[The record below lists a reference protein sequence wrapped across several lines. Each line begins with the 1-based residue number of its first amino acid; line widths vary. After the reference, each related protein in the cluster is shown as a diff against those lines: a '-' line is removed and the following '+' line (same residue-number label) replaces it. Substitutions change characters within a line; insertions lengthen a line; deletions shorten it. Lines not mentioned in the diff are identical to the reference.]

1 MIWYFECRSPGAF
14 HASLIPV
21 RRLPF
26 RIGRRW
32 DLDLVLTSPMVS
44 WEHAEIVDD
53 RGVLKIQDL
62 GSSNGTCVNG
72 RRVLRPEPLTE
83 GDVLHIA
90 LEELRLGRA
99 ESFEA
104 LQRRTM
110 NLEVISVP
118 RTPTE
123 QAQRFSEMMRSREVT
138 ALFQPIVS
146 LRGPERL
153 GFELL
158 GRGSVSGL
166 PSSPVEL
173 LEIASGL
180 GAAIELSQLFRSRG
194 LEMAAEHL
202 PAGTRVFANTHP
214 AELQD
219 PARLLRAVRELQDQ
233 TPGILLTLEVH
244 EGAVA
249 GLSALR
255 ELRARL
261 HDLGVQLA
269 FDDFGAG
276 QSRLL
281 ELSEAPPDILKFDAA
296 LIRDLDATLSGR
308 RTVLSSILRVA
319 ADLGIFTIAEG
330 VETESDLKA
339 CRAVGFDGAQGYF
352 LGRPA
357 PAASAAAA
365 P

>member
-14 HASLIPV
+14 HATVIPM

-44 WEHAEIVDD
+44 WEHAEVFED
-53 RGVLKIQDL
+53 RGALKVQDL
-62 GSSNGTCVNG
+62 GSSNGTCING
-72 RRVLRPEPLTE
+72 RRLLLRPEPLAE

-104 LQRRTM
+104 LQRRTT
-110 NLEVISVP
+110 NIEAVSLP
-118 RTPTE
+118 RTLTE
-123 QAQRFSEMMRSREVT
+123 QAERFSEMMRTRGVT
-138 ALFQPIVS
+138 AVFQPIVS

-158 GRGSVSGL
+158 GRGSSAGL
-166 PSSPVEL
+166 PVSPVEL
-173 LEIASGL
+173 LETASSL
-180 GAAIELSQLFRSRG
+180 GAATELSQLFRSRG
-194 LEMAAEHL
+194 LEIAAEHL
-202 PAGTRVFANTHP
+202 PQGSRVFANTHP

-219 PARLLRAVRELQDQ
+219 PARLLRSVRDLQEQ
-233 TPGILLTLEVH
+233 APGLRLTLEVH

-249 GLSALR
+249 GLAALR

-261 HDLGVQLA
+261 HDLDVQLA

-296 LIRDLDATLSGR
+296 LIRDLDATLGGR
-308 RTVLSSILRVA
+308 RTVLSSILRIA

-330 VETESDLKA
+330 VETESDLRA

-352 LGRPA
+352 LGRPL
-357 PAASAAAA
+357 PAAEAAAL
-365 P
+365 